1 MKRYTIGLATGALL
15 AVSAMMFMGS
25 QNKNLGN
32 ITANSIT
39 IINENGKDA
48 VLIGSSNGA
57 GIIRLNKPDGNMQLV
72 LYDDLRIYSKSP
84 LHMDLSLPIIKL
96 GYQSDGMLG
105 RRWFNNYGLTIYDT
119 LAHQHLAFIGVDYL
133 SNKLG
138 TGHVYVND
146 FGNNESNQL
155 RPKP

>member
-57 GIIRLNKPDGNMQLV
+57 GIIMLNKPDGNMQLV
-72 LYDDLRIYSKSP
+72 LHDDLRIYSKSP
-84 LHMDLSLPIIKL
+84 LHMDEYLPIIKL
-96 GYQSDGMLG
+96 GYLSDGFLG
-105 RRWFNNYGLTIYDT
+105 GRISNNYGLTIYDT
-119 LAHQHLAFIGVDYL
+119 LAHQHLAFIGVTYL
-133 SNKLG
+133 SNKIG
-138 TGHVYVND
+138 TGYVYVND
-146 FGNNESNQL
+146 FGNNESNL
-155 RPKP
+155 LLPKP